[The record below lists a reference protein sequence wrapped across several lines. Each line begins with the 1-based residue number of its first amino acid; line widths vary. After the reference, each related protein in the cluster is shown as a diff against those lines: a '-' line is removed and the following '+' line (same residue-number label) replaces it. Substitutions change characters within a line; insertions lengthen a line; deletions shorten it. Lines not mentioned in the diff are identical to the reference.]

1 MSEVDPTPRW
11 LATPDGR
18 VTLLFT
24 DIVGST
30 ERLAELGEAP
40 WLEALR
46 AHNALVREQVRSSAG
61 AEVKFTGD
69 GWMVAFADPRDAVQ
83 CGIAIQSA
91 LTQPIDTDF
100 SVRIG
105 VHTGR
110 AIKEGADFLGK
121 AVVVASRI
129 AEAARPGEV
138 LVSWTVR
145 CACGGGG
152 LGFGKPR
159 EIEIRGLGPH
169 RAFSVR
175 RRRSALSDGRRCRR

>member
-1 MSEVDPTPRW
+1 MSDAAPLPRW

-30 ERLAELGEAP
+30 ERLAELGEAH

-46 AHNALVREQVRSSAG
+46 AHNALVREQVHDHGG

-69 GWMVAFADPRDAVQ
+69 GWMVAFADPRQAVR
-83 CGIAIQSA
+83 CAVGIQRGLADSGGFA
-91 LTQPIDTDF
+91 
-100 SVRIG
+100 VRAG
-105 VHTGR
+105 VHLGR
-110 AIKEGADFLGK
+110 AVKEGADFLGT
-121 AVVVASRI
+121 AVVVASRV
-129 AEAARPGEV
+129 AEAARSGEV

-145 CACGGGG
+145 CACGGE
-152 LGFGKPR
+152 GFRFAGSR

-169 RAFSVR
+169 RAFPVTWQRAQRADQTMTS
-175 RRRSALSDGRRCRR
+175 